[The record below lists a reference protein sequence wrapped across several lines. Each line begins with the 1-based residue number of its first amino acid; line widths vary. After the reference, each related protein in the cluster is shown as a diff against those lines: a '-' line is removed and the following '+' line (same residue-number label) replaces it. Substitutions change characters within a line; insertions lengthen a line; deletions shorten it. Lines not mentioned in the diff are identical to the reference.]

1 MTEADKF
8 LQIWLQCF
16 VILVFNRL
24 HNVRCITFLTF
35 NSVDHVIPRTSE
47 EDLEIMSLF
56 PNRLNLF
63 LYMLS
68 KFEVYNCSE

>member
-8 LQIWLQCF
+8 LRIWLQCS

-35 NSVDHVIPRTSE
+35 NSVDHVIPRTAE
-47 EDLEIMSLF
+47 TDLEFLSLF

-63 LYMLS
+63 LYVI
-68 KFEVYNCSE
+68 KI